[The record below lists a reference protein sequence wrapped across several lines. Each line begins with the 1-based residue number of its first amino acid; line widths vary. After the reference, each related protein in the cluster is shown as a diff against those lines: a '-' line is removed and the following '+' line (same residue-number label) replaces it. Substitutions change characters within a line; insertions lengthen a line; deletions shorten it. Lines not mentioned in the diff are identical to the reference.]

1 MLDYTAVS
9 PDSDLPG
16 LEYDPGCEICRL
28 PPADSNVQTSLG
40 TTTAVQ
46 GPSLTHGI
54 VLLLSLPWA
63 LFWILS
69 ERKKCSCYLNM
80 GCLLLKLLLFS
91 HQVMSDSLWP
101 RGLSPTRLLCPWDF
115 PGRNTGVGCHF
126 LLQGIFP
133 TPTHLLHWWAD
144 SVPLSHLGSP
154 SWIWESFSVSIC
166 LLLRPY
172 SVTIGICA
180 VSGKQWYLFFCTCLL
195 TFIMTC

>member
-63 LFWILS
+63 LF
-69 ERKKCSCYLNM
+69 
-80 GCLLLKLLLFS
+80 
-91 HQVMSDSLWP
+91 
-101 RGLSPTRLLCPWDF
+101 
-115 PGRNTGVGCHF
+115 
-126 LLQGIFP
+126 
-133 TPTHLLHWWAD
+133 
-144 SVPLSHLGSP
+144 
-154 SWIWESFSVSIC
+154 
-166 LLLRPY
+166 
-172 SVTIGICA
+172 
-180 VSGKQWYLFFCTCLL
+180 
-195 TFIMTC
+195 